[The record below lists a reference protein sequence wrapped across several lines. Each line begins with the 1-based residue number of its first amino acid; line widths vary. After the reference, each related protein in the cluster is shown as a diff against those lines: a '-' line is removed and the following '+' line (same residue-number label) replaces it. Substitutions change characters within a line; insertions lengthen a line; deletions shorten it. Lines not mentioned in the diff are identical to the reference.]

1 MVQTSTFFYHL
12 QAHLN
17 KGQTIATSVEANLP
31 PSYSQNIIFFYLWA
45 VLLFSFLPV
54 TDLGEPAYYQT
65 RAFETNMSLE

>member
-17 KGQTIATSVEANLP
+17 KGQTIVTSVEANLP
-31 PSYSQNIIFFYLWA
+31 PSYSQNIIFFYN

-65 RAFETNMSLE
+65 RASETNMSLE